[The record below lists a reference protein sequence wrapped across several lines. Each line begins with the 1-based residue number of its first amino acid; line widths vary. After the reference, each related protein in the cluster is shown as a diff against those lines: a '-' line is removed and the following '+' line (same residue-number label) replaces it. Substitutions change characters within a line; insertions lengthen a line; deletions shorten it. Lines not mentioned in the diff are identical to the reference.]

1 MGACRSVDPHTGGL
15 VGDDRRAEGE
25 VNAKPVVLVEL
36 TGSIV
41 PPRELRRV
49 GVVIAGKVDEPEFKQ
64 PADGVAFGWAGVS
77 TSSPPRRVIDITISG
92 GDVDVAG
99 HDRAPLGGA
108 VLLKLTAEAFEP
120 HEFE

>member
-1 MGACRSVDPHTGGL
+1 M
-15 VGDDRRAEGE
+15 
-25 VNAKPVVLVEL
+25 VLVEL

-77 TSSPPRRVIDITISG
+77 ASSPPRRVIDITISG
-92 GDVDVAG
+92 ATLTSPATIERPSAA
-99 HDRAPLGGA
+99 RA
-108 VLLKLTAEAFEP
+108 AEA
-120 HEFE
+120 HRGGVRATRV